1 MGLFD
6 FFKAN
11 KEFIPEDTFE
21 KILSNQETITP
32 KVVEQLRNIGIT
44 EDKSLKLEFFF
55 YTNTNDKAKELALEL
70 EKLNYEVY
78 YDTSAANKKV
88 FVITGWTT
96 QMLMDNDIIV
106 KWAEKMCEIG
116 YTYDCEFDGWGT
128 TEDQ

>member
-6 FFKAN
+6 FFKSN
-11 KEFIPEDTFE
+11 KEFIPEGTYE
-21 KILSNQETITP
+21 KILSNQEAITP

-44 EDKSLKLEFFF
+44 DDKLLKVEFFF
-55 YTNTNDKAKELALEL
+55 YTNTADKAKELALEL
-70 EKLNYEVY
+70 EKLNYEAY
-78 YDTSAANKKV
+78 YNLSGYDKKL

-96 QMLMDNDIIV
+96 PMQMDNDVIV